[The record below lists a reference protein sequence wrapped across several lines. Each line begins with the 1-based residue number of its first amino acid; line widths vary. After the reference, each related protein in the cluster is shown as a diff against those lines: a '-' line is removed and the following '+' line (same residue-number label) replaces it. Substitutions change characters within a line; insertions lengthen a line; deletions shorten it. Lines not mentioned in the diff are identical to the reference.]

1 MQVLRT
7 KPEKLVILGGLVFLF
22 LGLLSHLAFA
32 NQPPQLGTITPSS
45 GTSNPNQAVSFTTT
59 YIDPD
64 GWANIQLGY
73 LLINSSSSGLSCFY
87 GYYNQNTNKLYLR
100 NDANTAWL
108 GGFAPGTANTI
119 ENSYAKLNCA
129 TTTASGSGAT
139 LTVTWSITFKSPFTG
154 AKNTYL
160 YVKDDAGAIVSLTKK
175 GAWAITNN
183 APQVGTITPGSGT
196 SCAEQPVNFI
206 TTYTDAD
213 TWLNI
218 QYVYFLMN
226 KSTSGV
232 NCFYG
237 YYNQNTNKLYLRNDA
252 NNGWLGGFAPGTS
265 NIIEN
270 TFAKLDCASTTV
282 SGSGATL
289 TVSWKVTFKSPF
301 TGAKNTYLYVKDNAN
316 AYQGWVKKGD
326 FYIFRKAVLPA
337 N

>member
-1 MQVLRT
+1 MPGLRT
-7 KPEKLVILGGLVFLF
+7 KTGITLIVSAAWFFLITSPVF
-22 LGLLSHLAFA
+22 AA
-32 NQPPQLGTITPSS
+32 NSPPQLGTITPSS
-45 GTSNPNQAVSFTTT
+45 GTSNPNQTVSFTTT

-64 GWANIQLGY
+64 GWKNIRFVY
-73 LLINSSSSGLSCFY
+73 LLVNTAASGTNCFY

-108 GGFAPGTANTI
+108 GGFAPGSANTI

-129 TTTASGSGAT
+129 TTTASGSGTT
-139 LTVTWSITFKSPFTG
+139 LTVTWSVTFKSPFTG

-160 YVKDDAGAIVSLTKK
+160 YVKDDAGASVGLTKK
-175 GAWAITNN
+175 GTWTITNN
-183 APQVGTITPGSGT
+183 PPLTGTITPSSGT
-196 SCAEQPVNFI
+196 SCIDQAVNFT

-218 QYVYFLMN
+218 QCVYFRVN
-226 KSTSGV
+226 KTSSNA

-252 NNGWLGGFAPGTS
+252 NTAWLGGFAPGSANT
-265 NIIEN
+265 IEN
-270 TFAKLDCASTTV
+270 SYAKLNCATTTA
-282 SGSGATL
+282 SGSGTTL
-289 TVSWKVTFKSPF
+289 TVTWSVTFKSPF
-301 TGAKNTYLYVKDNAN
+301 TGAKNAYLYIKDDAN

-326 FYIFRKAVLPA
+326 FYIFRKALLPS